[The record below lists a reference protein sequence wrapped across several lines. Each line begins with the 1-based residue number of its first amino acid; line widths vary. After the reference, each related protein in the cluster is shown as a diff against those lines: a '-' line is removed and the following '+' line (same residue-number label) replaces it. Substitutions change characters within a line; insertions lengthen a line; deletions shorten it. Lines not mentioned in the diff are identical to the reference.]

1 MQQEINIKVVAQ
13 DRAKDNDFKQLFL
26 EMYPRLVRYAVS
38 LLGDGN
44 EARDVVGDVFEK
56 AWNQF
61 SSLQMETRRSWLYA
75 SVRNAC
81 LNWLKHQQVE
91 QTNVEALIEA
101 TRYDMS
107 TRYEEHER
115 LLQQAERIARELKE
129 PTCTILRLCYF
140 EHLTYQQ
147 AADSRQAG
155 HQSQH
160 REEAY
165 FQGTRH
171 FARAN
176 EAYKHRELGGKIM
189 NKNQDQELDYRMDS
203 VSENVSE
210 NASGKVSE
218 NVSDARLS
226 QIFGEALG
234 DEPSKEETLAAWE
247 AFEQKHI
254 SSEEEHLQKAEDE
267 LSEKKIDKARILT
280 WITASVAVAASLFL
294 FIFRSSQEISQPTE
308 FSMELFS
315 EVTSPKQVEQTL
327 SNGYCVVSTPAAT
340 TTLVTLSDGTR
351 VMLNANSTLEYPASF
366 DDAEVRE
373 VRLKGEAHFEV
384 TKNPHRPFVV
394 KAGEMQTQVLGT
406 IFDVKAYRKD
416 APKVTLM
423 EGKVKVSNADTEI
436 EMRPGQT
443 ATLQADK
450 IVVSKASSSASD
462 WLEGD
467 FDMDQVT
474 LAEAMSDIGAWYNKT
489 VVFQSQANMDKLIHF
504 RFSRRA
510 SLQEIITALN
520 EMGVAKVRIEKGK
533 IMVL

>member
-1 MQQEINIKVVAQ
+1 
-13 DRAKDNDFKQLFL
+13 
-26 EMYPRLVRYAVS
+26 
-38 LLGDGN
+38 
-44 EARDVVGDVFEK
+44 
-56 AWNQF
+56 
-61 SSLQMETRRSWLYA
+61 
-75 SVRNAC
+75 
-81 LNWLKHQQVE
+81 
-91 QTNVEALIEA
+91 
-101 TRYDMS
+101 
-107 TRYEEHER
+107 
-115 LLQQAERIARELKE
+115 
-129 PTCTILRLCYF
+129 
-140 EHLTYQQ
+140 
-147 AADSRQAG
+147 
-155 HQSQH
+155 
-160 REEAY
+160 
-165 FQGTRH
+165 
-171 FARAN
+171 
-176 EAYKHRELGGKIM
+176 M

-210 NASGKVSE
+210 NASEKVSE

-226 QIFGEALG
+226 QIFGEALC

-247 AFEQKHI
+247 AFEKKHI

-267 LSEKKIDKARILT
+267 LSEKKIEDEIGGEIGNEIEREIEGESSSRKVSKARILT

-294 FIFRSSQEISQPTE
+294 FIFRSSQEISLPTE

-327 SNGYCVVSTPAAT
+327 SDGYCVVSTPAAT

-423 EGKVKVSNADTEI
+423 EGKVKVSNADTEV

-450 IVVSKASSSASD
+450 IVVSKASPSASD

>member
-1 MQQEINIKVVAQ
+1 
-13 DRAKDNDFKQLFL
+13 
-26 EMYPRLVRYAVS
+26 
-38 LLGDGN
+38 
-44 EARDVVGDVFEK
+44 
-56 AWNQF
+56 
-61 SSLQMETRRSWLYA
+61 
-75 SVRNAC
+75 
-81 LNWLKHQQVE
+81 
-91 QTNVEALIEA
+91 
-101 TRYDMS
+101 
-107 TRYEEHER
+107 
-115 LLQQAERIARELKE
+115 
-129 PTCTILRLCYF
+129 
-140 EHLTYQQ
+140 
-147 AADSRQAG
+147 
-155 HQSQH
+155 
-160 REEAY
+160 
-165 FQGTRH
+165 
-171 FARAN
+171 
-176 EAYKHRELGGKIM
+176 M

-210 NASGKVSE
+210 NASEKVSE

-247 AFEQKHI
+247 AFEKKHI
-254 SSEEEHLQKAEDE
+254 SSEKEYLQKAEDE
-267 LSEKKIDKARILT
+267 LSEKKIEDEIGRENGNEIGREIEGESSSRKISKARILA
-280 WITASVAVAASLFL
+280 WITASVAVAAGLFL

-327 SNGYCVVSTPAAT
+327 SDGYCVVSTPAAT
-340 TTLVTLSDGTR
+340 TTLVTLSDGTK

-423 EGKVKVSNADTEI
+423 QGKVKVSNADTEV

-450 IVVSKASSSASD
+450 IVVSKASPSASD

-489 VVFQSQANMDKLIHF
+489 VVFQSQANMGKLIHF

-520 EMGVAKVRIEKGK
+520 EMGVAKVKIEKGK

>member
-1 MQQEINIKVVAQ
+1 
-13 DRAKDNDFKQLFL
+13 
-26 EMYPRLVRYAVS
+26 
-38 LLGDGN
+38 
-44 EARDVVGDVFEK
+44 
-56 AWNQF
+56 
-61 SSLQMETRRSWLYA
+61 
-75 SVRNAC
+75 
-81 LNWLKHQQVE
+81 
-91 QTNVEALIEA
+91 
-101 TRYDMS
+101 
-107 TRYEEHER
+107 
-115 LLQQAERIARELKE
+115 
-129 PTCTILRLCYF
+129 
-140 EHLTYQQ
+140 
-147 AADSRQAG
+147 
-155 HQSQH
+155 
-160 REEAY
+160 
-165 FQGTRH
+165 
-171 FARAN
+171 
-176 EAYKHRELGGKIM
+176 M

-210 NASGKVSE
+210 NASEKVSE
-218 NVSDARLS
+218 KVSDARLS

-247 AFEQKHI
+247 AFEKKHI
-254 SSEEEHLQKAEDE
+254 SSEKEHLSFEKE
-267 LSEKKIDKARILT
+267 SIVKNEKKFSKARILA

-327 SNGYCVVSTPAAT
+327 SDGYCVVSTPAAT
-340 TTLVTLSDGTR
+340 TTLVTLSDGTK

-423 EGKVKVSNADTEI
+423 QGKVKVSNADTEV

-450 IVVSKASSSASD
+450 IVVSKASPSASD

>member
-1 MQQEINIKVVAQ
+1 
-13 DRAKDNDFKQLFL
+13 
-26 EMYPRLVRYAVS
+26 
-38 LLGDGN
+38 
-44 EARDVVGDVFEK
+44 
-56 AWNQF
+56 
-61 SSLQMETRRSWLYA
+61 
-75 SVRNAC
+75 
-81 LNWLKHQQVE
+81 
-91 QTNVEALIEA
+91 
-101 TRYDMS
+101 
-107 TRYEEHER
+107 
-115 LLQQAERIARELKE
+115 
-129 PTCTILRLCYF
+129 
-140 EHLTYQQ
+140 
-147 AADSRQAG
+147 
-155 HQSQH
+155 
-160 REEAY
+160 
-165 FQGTRH
+165 
-171 FARAN
+171 
-176 EAYKHRELGGKIM
+176 
-189 NKNQDQELDYRMDS
+189 MDS

-210 NASGKVSE
+210 NVFEKASE

-247 AFEQKHI
+247 AFEKKHI
-254 SSEEEHLQKAEDE
+254 SSEEEL
-267 LSEKKIDKARILT
+267 LSFEKESIVKNEKKVSKARILT

-340 TTLVTLSDGTR
+340 TTLVTLSDGTK

-406 IFDVKAYRKD
+406 VFDVKAYRKD

-423 EGKVKVSNADTEI
+423 QGKVKVSNADTEV

-443 ATLQADK
+443 ATLQVDK

-489 VVFQSQANMDKLIHF
+489 VVFQSQANMGKLIHF

>member
-1 MQQEINIKVVAQ
+1 
-13 DRAKDNDFKQLFL
+13 
-26 EMYPRLVRYAVS
+26 
-38 LLGDGN
+38 
-44 EARDVVGDVFEK
+44 
-56 AWNQF
+56 
-61 SSLQMETRRSWLYA
+61 
-75 SVRNAC
+75 
-81 LNWLKHQQVE
+81 
-91 QTNVEALIEA
+91 
-101 TRYDMS
+101 
-107 TRYEEHER
+107 
-115 LLQQAERIARELKE
+115 
-129 PTCTILRLCYF
+129 
-140 EHLTYQQ
+140 
-147 AADSRQAG
+147 
-155 HQSQH
+155 
-160 REEAY
+160 
-165 FQGTRH
+165 
-171 FARAN
+171 
-176 EAYKHRELGGKIM
+176 M

-210 NASGKVSE
+210 NVSEKASE

-247 AFEQKHI
+247 AFEKKHI
-254 SSEEEHLQKAEDE
+254 SSEKEHLQKAEDE
-267 LSEKKIDKARILT
+267 LSEKKIEDEIGGESSSRKISKARILA

-327 SNGYCVVSTPAAT
+327 SDGYCVVSTPAAT
-340 TTLVTLSDGTR
+340 TTLVTLSDGTK

-423 EGKVKVSNADTEI
+423 QGKVKVSNADTEV

>member
-1 MQQEINIKVVAQ
+1 
-13 DRAKDNDFKQLFL
+13 
-26 EMYPRLVRYAVS
+26 
-38 LLGDGN
+38 
-44 EARDVVGDVFEK
+44 
-56 AWNQF
+56 
-61 SSLQMETRRSWLYA
+61 
-75 SVRNAC
+75 
-81 LNWLKHQQVE
+81 
-91 QTNVEALIEA
+91 
-101 TRYDMS
+101 
-107 TRYEEHER
+107 
-115 LLQQAERIARELKE
+115 
-129 PTCTILRLCYF
+129 
-140 EHLTYQQ
+140 
-147 AADSRQAG
+147 
-155 HQSQH
+155 
-160 REEAY
+160 
-165 FQGTRH
+165 
-171 FARAN
+171 
-176 EAYKHRELGGKIM
+176 M

-210 NASGKVSE
+210 NASEKVSE

-247 AFEQKHI
+247 AFEKKHI
-254 SSEEEHLQKAEDE
+254 SSEKEHLSFEKE
-267 LSEKKIDKARILT
+267 SIVKNEKKVSKARILT

-294 FIFRSSQEISQPTE
+294 FIFRSSQEISLPTE

-423 EGKVKVSNADTEI
+423 EGKVKVSNADTEV

-443 ATLQADK
+443 ATLQSDK
-450 IVVSKASSSASD
+450 IVVSRASSSVSD

-489 VVFQSQANMDKLIHF
+489 VVFQSQANMGKLIHF

-520 EMGVAKVRIEKGK
+520 EMGVAKVRMEKGK

>member
-1 MQQEINIKVVAQ
+1 
-13 DRAKDNDFKQLFL
+13 
-26 EMYPRLVRYAVS
+26 
-38 LLGDGN
+38 
-44 EARDVVGDVFEK
+44 
-56 AWNQF
+56 
-61 SSLQMETRRSWLYA
+61 
-75 SVRNAC
+75 
-81 LNWLKHQQVE
+81 
-91 QTNVEALIEA
+91 
-101 TRYDMS
+101 
-107 TRYEEHER
+107 
-115 LLQQAERIARELKE
+115 
-129 PTCTILRLCYF
+129 
-140 EHLTYQQ
+140 
-147 AADSRQAG
+147 
-155 HQSQH
+155 
-160 REEAY
+160 
-165 FQGTRH
+165 
-171 FARAN
+171 
-176 EAYKHRELGGKIM
+176 M
-189 NKNQDQELDYRMDS
+189 NKNQNQEL
-203 VSENVSE
+203 EQ
-210 NASGKVSE
+210 GKGKNSFCNPLHQPLLQE
-218 NVSDARLS
+218 PNDAEAGNISDARLS

-247 AFEQKHI
+247 AFEKKHL

-267 LSEKKIDKARILT
+267 LSEKKIDKARILA

-340 TTLVTLSDGTR
+340 TTLVTLSDGTK

-423 EGKVKVSNADTEI
+423 QGKVKVSNADTEV

-443 ATLQADK
+443 ATLQSDK

>member
-1 MQQEINIKVVAQ
+1 MN
-13 DRAKDNDFKQLFL
+13 KD
-26 EMYPRLVRYAVS
+26 
-38 LLGDGN
+38 
-44 EARDVVGDVFEK
+44 
-56 AWNQF
+56 
-61 SSLQMETRRSWLYA
+61 
-75 SVRNAC
+75 
-81 LNWLKHQQVE
+81 
-91 QTNVEALIEA
+91 
-101 TRYDMS
+101 
-107 TRYEEHER
+107 
-115 LLQQAERIARELKE
+115 
-129 PTCTILRLCYF
+129 
-140 EHLTYQQ
+140 
-147 AADSRQAG
+147 
-155 HQSQH
+155 
-160 REEAY
+160 
-165 FQGTRH
+165 
-171 FARAN
+171 
-176 EAYKHRELGGKIM
+176 
-189 NKNQDQELDYRMDS
+189 KNQDQELDYRMDS
-203 VSENVSE
+203 
-210 NASGKVSE
+210 VSE

-247 AFEQKHI
+247 AFEKKHI
-254 SSEEEHLQKAEDE
+254 SSEKEHLQKAEDE
-267 LSEKKIDKARILT
+267 LSEKKIEDEIGRESSSRKISKARILT

-327 SNGYCVVSTPAAT
+327 SDGYCVVSTPAAT
-340 TTLVTLSDGTR
+340 TTLVTLSDGTK

-423 EGKVKVSNADTEI
+423 QGKVKVSNADTEV

-443 ATLQADK
+443 ATLQSDK
-450 IVVSKASSSASD
+450 IVVSKASPSASD

-489 VVFQSQANMDKLIHF
+489 VVFQSQANMGKLIHF

>member
-1 MQQEINIKVVAQ
+1 
-13 DRAKDNDFKQLFL
+13 
-26 EMYPRLVRYAVS
+26 
-38 LLGDGN
+38 
-44 EARDVVGDVFEK
+44 
-56 AWNQF
+56 
-61 SSLQMETRRSWLYA
+61 
-75 SVRNAC
+75 
-81 LNWLKHQQVE
+81 
-91 QTNVEALIEA
+91 
-101 TRYDMS
+101 
-107 TRYEEHER
+107 
-115 LLQQAERIARELKE
+115 
-129 PTCTILRLCYF
+129 
-140 EHLTYQQ
+140 
-147 AADSRQAG
+147 
-155 HQSQH
+155 
-160 REEAY
+160 
-165 FQGTRH
+165 
-171 FARAN
+171 
-176 EAYKHRELGGKIM
+176 M

-210 NASGKVSE
+210 NASEKVSEKISEKTSE

-247 AFEQKHI
+247 AFEKKHI
-254 SSEEEHLQKAEDE
+254 SSEEEHLSFEKE
-267 LSEKKIDKARILT
+267 SIVKNEKKVSKARILT

-327 SNGYCVVSTPAAT
+327 SDGYCVVSTPAAT

-423 EGKVKVSNADTEI
+423 QGKVKVSNADTEI

-450 IVVSKASSSASD
+450 IVVSKASPSASD

-489 VVFQSQANMDKLIHF
+489 VVFQSQANMGKLIHF

>member
-1 MQQEINIKVVAQ
+1 
-13 DRAKDNDFKQLFL
+13 
-26 EMYPRLVRYAVS
+26 
-38 LLGDGN
+38 
-44 EARDVVGDVFEK
+44 
-56 AWNQF
+56 
-61 SSLQMETRRSWLYA
+61 
-75 SVRNAC
+75 
-81 LNWLKHQQVE
+81 
-91 QTNVEALIEA
+91 
-101 TRYDMS
+101 
-107 TRYEEHER
+107 
-115 LLQQAERIARELKE
+115 
-129 PTCTILRLCYF
+129 
-140 EHLTYQQ
+140 
-147 AADSRQAG
+147 
-155 HQSQH
+155 
-160 REEAY
+160 
-165 FQGTRH
+165 
-171 FARAN
+171 
-176 EAYKHRELGGKIM
+176 M
-189 NKNQDQELDYRMDS
+189 NKNQDQELDYRM
-203 VSENVSE
+203 EAE
-210 NASGKVSE
+210 NA
-218 NVSDARLS
+218 SDARLTR
-226 QIFGEALG
+226 IFGEALG
-234 DEPSKEETLAAWE
+234 GEPSKEETLAAWE
-247 AFEQKHI
+247 AFEKKHI
-254 SSEEEHLQKAEDE
+254 SSEEEHLSFEKE
-267 LSEKKIDKARILT
+267 SIVKNEKKVSKARILT

-327 SNGYCVVSTPAAT
+327 SDGYCVVSTPAAT
-340 TTLVTLSDGTR
+340 TTLVTLNDGTK

-423 EGKVKVSNADTEI
+423 QGKVKVSNADTEV

-520 EMGVAKVRIEKGK
+520 EMGVARIRMEKGK

>member
-1 MQQEINIKVVAQ
+1 
-13 DRAKDNDFKQLFL
+13 
-26 EMYPRLVRYAVS
+26 
-38 LLGDGN
+38 
-44 EARDVVGDVFEK
+44 
-56 AWNQF
+56 
-61 SSLQMETRRSWLYA
+61 
-75 SVRNAC
+75 
-81 LNWLKHQQVE
+81 
-91 QTNVEALIEA
+91 
-101 TRYDMS
+101 
-107 TRYEEHER
+107 
-115 LLQQAERIARELKE
+115 
-129 PTCTILRLCYF
+129 
-140 EHLTYQQ
+140 
-147 AADSRQAG
+147 
-155 HQSQH
+155 
-160 REEAY
+160 
-165 FQGTRH
+165 
-171 FARAN
+171 
-176 EAYKHRELGGKIM
+176 M

-203 VSENVSE
+203 VSEKVSE
-210 NASGKVSE
+210 NASEKVSEKVSE

-247 AFEQKHI
+247 AFEKKHI
-254 SSEEEHLQKAEDE
+254 SSEKEHLQKAEDE
-267 LSEKKIDKARILT
+267 LSEKKIEDEIGGESSSKKISKARILA

-366 DDAEVRE
+366 DNAEVRE

-423 EGKVKVSNADTEI
+423 QGKVKVSNADTEV

>member
-1 MQQEINIKVVAQ
+1 
-13 DRAKDNDFKQLFL
+13 
-26 EMYPRLVRYAVS
+26 
-38 LLGDGN
+38 
-44 EARDVVGDVFEK
+44 
-56 AWNQF
+56 
-61 SSLQMETRRSWLYA
+61 
-75 SVRNAC
+75 
-81 LNWLKHQQVE
+81 
-91 QTNVEALIEA
+91 
-101 TRYDMS
+101 
-107 TRYEEHER
+107 
-115 LLQQAERIARELKE
+115 
-129 PTCTILRLCYF
+129 
-140 EHLTYQQ
+140 
-147 AADSRQAG
+147 
-155 HQSQH
+155 
-160 REEAY
+160 
-165 FQGTRH
+165 
-171 FARAN
+171 
-176 EAYKHRELGGKIM
+176 M

-203 VSENVSE
+203 VSEKVSE
-210 NASGKVSE
+210 NVFEKASE

-247 AFEQKHI
+247 AFEKKHI
-254 SSEEEHLQKAEDE
+254 SSEEEHLSFEKE
-267 LSEKKIDKARILT
+267 SIVKNEKKVSKARILA

-340 TTLVTLSDGTR
+340 TTLVTLSDGTK

-423 EGKVKVSNADTEI
+423 QGKVKVSNADTEV

-450 IVVSKASSSASD
+450 IVVSKASPSASD

-489 VVFQSQANMDKLIHF
+489 VVFQSQVNMDKLIHF

-520 EMGVAKVRIEKGK
+520 EMGVARIRIEKGK

>member
-1 MQQEINIKVVAQ
+1 
-13 DRAKDNDFKQLFL
+13 
-26 EMYPRLVRYAVS
+26 
-38 LLGDGN
+38 
-44 EARDVVGDVFEK
+44 
-56 AWNQF
+56 
-61 SSLQMETRRSWLYA
+61 
-75 SVRNAC
+75 
-81 LNWLKHQQVE
+81 
-91 QTNVEALIEA
+91 
-101 TRYDMS
+101 
-107 TRYEEHER
+107 
-115 LLQQAERIARELKE
+115 
-129 PTCTILRLCYF
+129 
-140 EHLTYQQ
+140 
-147 AADSRQAG
+147 
-155 HQSQH
+155 
-160 REEAY
+160 
-165 FQGTRH
+165 
-171 FARAN
+171 
-176 EAYKHRELGGKIM
+176 
-189 NKNQDQELDYRMDS
+189 MDS

-210 NASGKVSE
+210 NASEKVSE

-247 AFEQKHI
+247 AFEKKHI
-254 SSEEEHLQKAEDE
+254 SSEEEHLSFEKE
-267 LSEKKIDKARILT
+267 SIVKNEKKVSKARILT

-327 SNGYCVVSTPAAT
+327 SDGYCVVSTPAAT

-351 VMLNANSTLEYPASF
+351 VMLNANSKLEYPASF

-423 EGKVKVSNADTEI
+423 EGKVKVSNADTEV
-436 EMRPGQT
+436 EMHPGQT
-443 ATLQADK
+443 ATLQSDK
-450 IVVSKASSSASD
+450 IVVSRASSSVSD

-520 EMGVAKVRIEKGK
+520 EMGVAKVRMEKGK

>member
-1 MQQEINIKVVAQ
+1 
-13 DRAKDNDFKQLFL
+13 
-26 EMYPRLVRYAVS
+26 
-38 LLGDGN
+38 
-44 EARDVVGDVFEK
+44 
-56 AWNQF
+56 
-61 SSLQMETRRSWLYA
+61 
-75 SVRNAC
+75 
-81 LNWLKHQQVE
+81 
-91 QTNVEALIEA
+91 
-101 TRYDMS
+101 
-107 TRYEEHER
+107 
-115 LLQQAERIARELKE
+115 
-129 PTCTILRLCYF
+129 
-140 EHLTYQQ
+140 
-147 AADSRQAG
+147 
-155 HQSQH
+155 
-160 REEAY
+160 
-165 FQGTRH
+165 
-171 FARAN
+171 
-176 EAYKHRELGGKIM
+176 
-189 NKNQDQELDYRMDS
+189 MDS

-210 NASGKVSE
+210 NASEKVSE
-218 NVSDARLS
+218 NASEKVSEKVSDARLS

-234 DEPSKEETLAAWE
+234 DEPSMEETLAAWE
-247 AFEQKHI
+247 AFEKKHI
-254 SSEEEHLQKAEDE
+254 SSEEEPLQKAENE
-267 LSEKKIDKARILT
+267 LSEKKIEDEIGGESSSRKVSKARILT

-327 SNGYCVVSTPAAT
+327 SDGYCVVSTPAAT
-340 TTLVTLSDGTR
+340 TTLVTLSDGTK

-366 DDAEVRE
+366 DDAETRE

-406 IFDVKAYRKD
+406 VFDVKAYRKD

-423 EGKVKVSNADTEI
+423 QGKVKVSNADTEV

-443 ATLQADK
+443 ATLQSDK
-450 IVVSKASSSASD
+450 IVVSKASPSASD

-520 EMGVAKVRIEKGK
+520 EMGVARIKIEKGK

>member
-1 MQQEINIKVVAQ
+1 
-13 DRAKDNDFKQLFL
+13 
-26 EMYPRLVRYAVS
+26 
-38 LLGDGN
+38 
-44 EARDVVGDVFEK
+44 
-56 AWNQF
+56 
-61 SSLQMETRRSWLYA
+61 
-75 SVRNAC
+75 
-81 LNWLKHQQVE
+81 
-91 QTNVEALIEA
+91 
-101 TRYDMS
+101 
-107 TRYEEHER
+107 
-115 LLQQAERIARELKE
+115 
-129 PTCTILRLCYF
+129 
-140 EHLTYQQ
+140 
-147 AADSRQAG
+147 
-155 HQSQH
+155 
-160 REEAY
+160 
-165 FQGTRH
+165 
-171 FARAN
+171 
-176 EAYKHRELGGKIM
+176 M
-189 NKNQDQELDYRMDS
+189 NKNQDQELDYRMDP

-210 NASGKVSE
+210 NASEKVSE
-218 NVSDARLS
+218 KVSDARLS

-247 AFEQKHI
+247 AFEKKHI
-254 SSEEEHLQKAEDE
+254 SSEKEHLSFEKE
-267 LSEKKIDKARILT
+267 SIVKNEKKVSKARILT

-294 FIFRSSQEISQPTE
+294 FIFRSSQEISLPTE

-351 VMLNANSTLEYPASF
+351 VMLNANSMLEYPASF

-423 EGKVKVSNADTEI
+423 EGKVKVSNADTEV
-436 EMRPGQT
+436 EMHPGQT
-443 ATLQADK
+443 ATLQSDK
-450 IVVSKASSSASD
+450 IVVSKASPSASD

-520 EMGVAKVRIEKGK
+520 EMGVAKVRMEKGK

>member
-1 MQQEINIKVVAQ
+1 
-13 DRAKDNDFKQLFL
+13 
-26 EMYPRLVRYAVS
+26 
-38 LLGDGN
+38 
-44 EARDVVGDVFEK
+44 
-56 AWNQF
+56 
-61 SSLQMETRRSWLYA
+61 
-75 SVRNAC
+75 
-81 LNWLKHQQVE
+81 
-91 QTNVEALIEA
+91 
-101 TRYDMS
+101 
-107 TRYEEHER
+107 
-115 LLQQAERIARELKE
+115 
-129 PTCTILRLCYF
+129 
-140 EHLTYQQ
+140 
-147 AADSRQAG
+147 
-155 HQSQH
+155 
-160 REEAY
+160 
-165 FQGTRH
+165 
-171 FARAN
+171 
-176 EAYKHRELGGKIM
+176 M
-189 NKNQDQELDYRMDS
+189 NKNQDQELDYRM
-203 VSENVSE
+203 EAE
-210 NASGKVSE
+210 NA
-218 NVSDARLS
+218 SDARLTR
-226 QIFGEALG
+226 IFGEALG
-234 DEPSKEETLAAWE
+234 GEPSKEETLAAWE
-247 AFEQKHI
+247 AFEKKHI
-254 SSEEEHLQKAEDE
+254 SSEEEHLSFEKE
-267 LSEKKIDKARILT
+267 SIVKNEKKVSKARILA

-340 TTLVTLSDGTR
+340 TTLVTLSDGTK

-423 EGKVKVSNADTEI
+423 EGKVKVSNADTEV

-504 RFSRRA
+504 RFSRKA

-520 EMGVAKVRIEKGK
+520 EMGVARIRMEKGK

>member
-1 MQQEINIKVVAQ
+1 
-13 DRAKDNDFKQLFL
+13 
-26 EMYPRLVRYAVS
+26 
-38 LLGDGN
+38 
-44 EARDVVGDVFEK
+44 
-56 AWNQF
+56 
-61 SSLQMETRRSWLYA
+61 
-75 SVRNAC
+75 
-81 LNWLKHQQVE
+81 
-91 QTNVEALIEA
+91 
-101 TRYDMS
+101 
-107 TRYEEHER
+107 
-115 LLQQAERIARELKE
+115 
-129 PTCTILRLCYF
+129 
-140 EHLTYQQ
+140 
-147 AADSRQAG
+147 
-155 HQSQH
+155 
-160 REEAY
+160 
-165 FQGTRH
+165 
-171 FARAN
+171 
-176 EAYKHRELGGKIM
+176 M
-189 NKNQDQELDYRMDS
+189 NKNQDKELDYRMNS
-203 VSENVSE
+203 VSESISE
-210 NASGKVSE
+210 NASEK
-218 NVSDARLS
+218 VSDARLS

-247 AFEQKHI
+247 AFEKKHI
-254 SSEEEHLQKAEDE
+254 SSEKE
-267 LSEKKIDKARILT
+267 LLSFEKESIVKNEKKVSKARILA

-340 TTLVTLSDGTR
+340 TTLVTLSDGTK

-384 TKNPHRPFVV
+384 TKNPHRPFMV

-423 EGKVKVSNADTEI
+423 QGKVKVSNADTEV

-443 ATLQADK
+443 ATLQSDK

>member
-1 MQQEINIKVVAQ
+1 
-13 DRAKDNDFKQLFL
+13 
-26 EMYPRLVRYAVS
+26 
-38 LLGDGN
+38 
-44 EARDVVGDVFEK
+44 
-56 AWNQF
+56 
-61 SSLQMETRRSWLYA
+61 
-75 SVRNAC
+75 
-81 LNWLKHQQVE
+81 
-91 QTNVEALIEA
+91 
-101 TRYDMS
+101 
-107 TRYEEHER
+107 
-115 LLQQAERIARELKE
+115 
-129 PTCTILRLCYF
+129 
-140 EHLTYQQ
+140 
-147 AADSRQAG
+147 
-155 HQSQH
+155 
-160 REEAY
+160 
-165 FQGTRH
+165 
-171 FARAN
+171 
-176 EAYKHRELGGKIM
+176 M

-210 NASGKVSE
+210 NASEKVSE
-218 NVSDARLS
+218 KVSDARLS

-254 SSEEEHLQKAEDE
+254 SSEEEHLSFEKE
-267 LSEKKIDKARILT
+267 SIVKNEKKVSKARILA

-450 IVVSKASSSASD
+450 IVVSKASPSASD

-520 EMGVAKVRIEKGK
+520 EMGVAKVRMEKGK

>member
-1 MQQEINIKVVAQ
+1 
-13 DRAKDNDFKQLFL
+13 
-26 EMYPRLVRYAVS
+26 
-38 LLGDGN
+38 
-44 EARDVVGDVFEK
+44 
-56 AWNQF
+56 
-61 SSLQMETRRSWLYA
+61 
-75 SVRNAC
+75 
-81 LNWLKHQQVE
+81 
-91 QTNVEALIEA
+91 
-101 TRYDMS
+101 
-107 TRYEEHER
+107 
-115 LLQQAERIARELKE
+115 
-129 PTCTILRLCYF
+129 
-140 EHLTYQQ
+140 
-147 AADSRQAG
+147 
-155 HQSQH
+155 
-160 REEAY
+160 
-165 FQGTRH
+165 
-171 FARAN
+171 
-176 EAYKHRELGGKIM
+176 M
-189 NKNQDQELDYRMDS
+189 NKNQDQELDYRMNS
-203 VSENVSE
+203 VSESISE
-210 NASGKVSE
+210 NASEK
-218 NVSDARLS
+218 VSDARLS

-247 AFEQKHI
+247 AFEKKHI
-254 SSEEEHLQKAEDE
+254 SSEKE
-267 LSEKKIDKARILT
+267 LLSFEKESIVKNEKKVSKARILA

-340 TTLVTLSDGTR
+340 TTLVTLSDGTK

-423 EGKVKVSNADTEI
+423 QGKVKVSNADTEV

-450 IVVSKASSSASD
+450 IVVSKASPSASD

>member
-1 MQQEINIKVVAQ
+1 
-13 DRAKDNDFKQLFL
+13 
-26 EMYPRLVRYAVS
+26 
-38 LLGDGN
+38 
-44 EARDVVGDVFEK
+44 
-56 AWNQF
+56 
-61 SSLQMETRRSWLYA
+61 
-75 SVRNAC
+75 
-81 LNWLKHQQVE
+81 
-91 QTNVEALIEA
+91 
-101 TRYDMS
+101 
-107 TRYEEHER
+107 
-115 LLQQAERIARELKE
+115 
-129 PTCTILRLCYF
+129 
-140 EHLTYQQ
+140 
-147 AADSRQAG
+147 
-155 HQSQH
+155 
-160 REEAY
+160 
-165 FQGTRH
+165 
-171 FARAN
+171 
-176 EAYKHRELGGKIM
+176 M

-210 NASGKVSE
+210 NASEKVSE

-247 AFEQKHI
+247 AFEKKHI
-254 SSEEEHLQKAEDE
+254 SSEKEHLSFEKE
-267 LSEKKIDKARILT
+267 SIVKNEKKVSKARILT

-294 FIFRSSQEISQPTE
+294 FIFRSSQEISLPTE

-423 EGKVKVSNADTEI
+423 EGKVKVSNADTEV

-443 ATLQADK
+443 ATLQSDK
-450 IVVSKASSSASD
+450 IVVSRASSSVSD

-520 EMGVAKVRIEKGK
+520 EMGVAKVRMEKGK

>member
-1 MQQEINIKVVAQ
+1 
-13 DRAKDNDFKQLFL
+13 
-26 EMYPRLVRYAVS
+26 
-38 LLGDGN
+38 
-44 EARDVVGDVFEK
+44 
-56 AWNQF
+56 
-61 SSLQMETRRSWLYA
+61 
-75 SVRNAC
+75 
-81 LNWLKHQQVE
+81 
-91 QTNVEALIEA
+91 
-101 TRYDMS
+101 
-107 TRYEEHER
+107 
-115 LLQQAERIARELKE
+115 
-129 PTCTILRLCYF
+129 
-140 EHLTYQQ
+140 
-147 AADSRQAG
+147 
-155 HQSQH
+155 
-160 REEAY
+160 
-165 FQGTRH
+165 
-171 FARAN
+171 
-176 EAYKHRELGGKIM
+176 M

-203 VSENVSE
+203 VSKNVSE
-210 NASGKVSE
+210 NASEKVSE
-218 NVSDARLS
+218 NVSDPRLS

-234 DEPSKEETLAAWE
+234 DEPSKEETLAVWE
-247 AFEQKHI
+247 AFEKKHI
-254 SSEEEHLQKAEDE
+254 SSEKEHLQKAEDE
-267 LSEKKIDKARILT
+267 LSEKKIEDEIGRENGNEIGREIEGESSSRKISKARILA

-294 FIFRSSQEISQPTE
+294 FIFRSSQEISLPTE

-423 EGKVKVSNADTEI
+423 QGKVKVSNADTEI

-489 VVFQSQANMDKLIHF
+489 VVFQSQANMGKLIHF

>member
-1 MQQEINIKVVAQ
+1 
-13 DRAKDNDFKQLFL
+13 
-26 EMYPRLVRYAVS
+26 
-38 LLGDGN
+38 
-44 EARDVVGDVFEK
+44 
-56 AWNQF
+56 
-61 SSLQMETRRSWLYA
+61 
-75 SVRNAC
+75 
-81 LNWLKHQQVE
+81 
-91 QTNVEALIEA
+91 
-101 TRYDMS
+101 
-107 TRYEEHER
+107 
-115 LLQQAERIARELKE
+115 
-129 PTCTILRLCYF
+129 
-140 EHLTYQQ
+140 
-147 AADSRQAG
+147 
-155 HQSQH
+155 
-160 REEAY
+160 
-165 FQGTRH
+165 
-171 FARAN
+171 
-176 EAYKHRELGGKIM
+176 M

-210 NASGKVSE
+210 NASEKVSE
-218 NVSDARLS
+218 KISEKTSEKVSDARLS

-247 AFEQKHI
+247 AFEKKHI
-254 SSEEEHLQKAEDE
+254 SSEKEHLQKTEDE
-267 LSEKKIDKARILT
+267 LSEKKIEDEIGRESSSRKISKARILT

-327 SNGYCVVSTPAAT
+327 SDGYCVVSTPAAT

-423 EGKVKVSNADTEI
+423 QGKVKVSNADTEI

-489 VVFQSQANMDKLIHF
+489 VVFQSQANMGKLIHF

>member
-1 MQQEINIKVVAQ
+1 
-13 DRAKDNDFKQLFL
+13 
-26 EMYPRLVRYAVS
+26 
-38 LLGDGN
+38 
-44 EARDVVGDVFEK
+44 
-56 AWNQF
+56 
-61 SSLQMETRRSWLYA
+61 
-75 SVRNAC
+75 
-81 LNWLKHQQVE
+81 
-91 QTNVEALIEA
+91 
-101 TRYDMS
+101 
-107 TRYEEHER
+107 
-115 LLQQAERIARELKE
+115 
-129 PTCTILRLCYF
+129 
-140 EHLTYQQ
+140 
-147 AADSRQAG
+147 
-155 HQSQH
+155 
-160 REEAY
+160 
-165 FQGTRH
+165 
-171 FARAN
+171 
-176 EAYKHRELGGKIM
+176 M

-210 NASGKVSE
+210 NASEKVSE

-247 AFEQKHI
+247 AFEKKHI
-254 SSEEEHLQKAEDE
+254 SSEKEHLSFEKE
-267 LSEKKIDKARILT
+267 SIVKNEKKVSKARILT

-327 SNGYCVVSTPAAT
+327 SDGYCVVSTPAAT
-340 TTLVTLSDGTR
+340 TTLVTLNDGTK
-351 VMLNANSTLEYPASF
+351 VMLNANSTLEYPVSF

-423 EGKVKVSNADTEI
+423 QGKVKVSNADTEV

>member
-1 MQQEINIKVVAQ
+1 
-13 DRAKDNDFKQLFL
+13 
-26 EMYPRLVRYAVS
+26 
-38 LLGDGN
+38 
-44 EARDVVGDVFEK
+44 
-56 AWNQF
+56 
-61 SSLQMETRRSWLYA
+61 
-75 SVRNAC
+75 
-81 LNWLKHQQVE
+81 
-91 QTNVEALIEA
+91 
-101 TRYDMS
+101 
-107 TRYEEHER
+107 
-115 LLQQAERIARELKE
+115 
-129 PTCTILRLCYF
+129 
-140 EHLTYQQ
+140 
-147 AADSRQAG
+147 
-155 HQSQH
+155 
-160 REEAY
+160 
-165 FQGTRH
+165 
-171 FARAN
+171 
-176 EAYKHRELGGKIM
+176 M

-203 VSENVSE
+203 VSEKVSE
-210 NASGKVSE
+210 NASEK
-218 NVSDARLS
+218 VSDARLS

-247 AFEQKHI
+247 AFEKKHI
-254 SSEEEHLQKAEDE
+254 SSEEEHLSFEKE
-267 LSEKKIDKARILT
+267 SIVKNEKKVSKARILA

-340 TTLVTLSDGTR
+340 TTLVTLSDGTK

-406 IFDVKAYRKD
+406 VFDVKAYRKD

-423 EGKVKVSNADTEI
+423 QGKVKVSNADTEV

-450 IVVSKASSSASD
+450 IVVSKASPSASD

-520 EMGVAKVRIEKGK
+520 EMGVARIRMEKGK

>member
-1 MQQEINIKVVAQ
+1 
-13 DRAKDNDFKQLFL
+13 
-26 EMYPRLVRYAVS
+26 
-38 LLGDGN
+38 
-44 EARDVVGDVFEK
+44 
-56 AWNQF
+56 
-61 SSLQMETRRSWLYA
+61 
-75 SVRNAC
+75 
-81 LNWLKHQQVE
+81 
-91 QTNVEALIEA
+91 
-101 TRYDMS
+101 
-107 TRYEEHER
+107 
-115 LLQQAERIARELKE
+115 
-129 PTCTILRLCYF
+129 
-140 EHLTYQQ
+140 
-147 AADSRQAG
+147 
-155 HQSQH
+155 
-160 REEAY
+160 
-165 FQGTRH
+165 
-171 FARAN
+171 
-176 EAYKHRELGGKIM
+176 M

-210 NASGKVSE
+210 NASEKVSEKISEKTSE

-247 AFEQKHI
+247 AFEKKHI
-254 SSEEEHLQKAEDE
+254 SSEEEHLSFEKE
-267 LSEKKIDKARILT
+267 SIVKNEKKVSKARILT

-327 SNGYCVVSTPAAT
+327 SDGYCVVSTPAAT

-406 IFDVKAYRKD
+406 VFDVKAYRKD

-423 EGKVKVSNADTEI
+423 EGKVKVSNADTEV

-520 EMGVAKVRIEKGK
+520 EMGVAKVRMEKGK

>member
-1 MQQEINIKVVAQ
+1 
-13 DRAKDNDFKQLFL
+13 
-26 EMYPRLVRYAVS
+26 
-38 LLGDGN
+38 
-44 EARDVVGDVFEK
+44 
-56 AWNQF
+56 
-61 SSLQMETRRSWLYA
+61 
-75 SVRNAC
+75 
-81 LNWLKHQQVE
+81 
-91 QTNVEALIEA
+91 
-101 TRYDMS
+101 
-107 TRYEEHER
+107 
-115 LLQQAERIARELKE
+115 
-129 PTCTILRLCYF
+129 
-140 EHLTYQQ
+140 
-147 AADSRQAG
+147 
-155 HQSQH
+155 
-160 REEAY
+160 
-165 FQGTRH
+165 
-171 FARAN
+171 
-176 EAYKHRELGGKIM
+176 M
-189 NKNQDQELDYRMDS
+189 NKNQDQELDYRM
-203 VSENVSE
+203 EAE
-210 NASGKVSE
+210 NA
-218 NVSDARLS
+218 SDARLS

-234 DEPSKEETLAAWE
+234 DEPSKEETLAAWD
-247 AFEQKHI
+247 AFEKKHL
-254 SSEEEHLQKAEDE
+254 SSEKEPLQKAENE
-267 LSEKKIDKARILT
+267 LSEKNIEDEIGGESSSGKVSKARILT

-327 SNGYCVVSTPAAT
+327 SDGYCVVSTPAAT

-423 EGKVKVSNADTEI
+423 EGKVKVSNADTEV

>member
-1 MQQEINIKVVAQ
+1 
-13 DRAKDNDFKQLFL
+13 
-26 EMYPRLVRYAVS
+26 
-38 LLGDGN
+38 
-44 EARDVVGDVFEK
+44 
-56 AWNQF
+56 
-61 SSLQMETRRSWLYA
+61 
-75 SVRNAC
+75 
-81 LNWLKHQQVE
+81 
-91 QTNVEALIEA
+91 
-101 TRYDMS
+101 
-107 TRYEEHER
+107 
-115 LLQQAERIARELKE
+115 
-129 PTCTILRLCYF
+129 
-140 EHLTYQQ
+140 
-147 AADSRQAG
+147 
-155 HQSQH
+155 
-160 REEAY
+160 
-165 FQGTRH
+165 
-171 FARAN
+171 
-176 EAYKHRELGGKIM
+176 M

-210 NASGKVSE
+210 KASEKVSE

-247 AFEQKHI
+247 AFEKKHI

-267 LSEKKIDKARILT
+267 LAEKKIEDEIERKIENEIGREIEGESSSKKFSKTRILA

-294 FIFRSSQEISQPTE
+294 FIFRSSQEISLPTE

-423 EGKVKVSNADTEI
+423 QGKVKVSNADTEV

-443 ATLQADK
+443 ATLQSDK
-450 IVVSKASSSASD
+450 IVVSKASPSASD

-489 VVFQSQANMDKLIHF
+489 VVFQSQANMGKLIHF

>member
-1 MQQEINIKVVAQ
+1 
-13 DRAKDNDFKQLFL
+13 
-26 EMYPRLVRYAVS
+26 
-38 LLGDGN
+38 
-44 EARDVVGDVFEK
+44 
-56 AWNQF
+56 
-61 SSLQMETRRSWLYA
+61 
-75 SVRNAC
+75 
-81 LNWLKHQQVE
+81 
-91 QTNVEALIEA
+91 
-101 TRYDMS
+101 
-107 TRYEEHER
+107 
-115 LLQQAERIARELKE
+115 
-129 PTCTILRLCYF
+129 
-140 EHLTYQQ
+140 
-147 AADSRQAG
+147 
-155 HQSQH
+155 
-160 REEAY
+160 
-165 FQGTRH
+165 
-171 FARAN
+171 
-176 EAYKHRELGGKIM
+176 M
-189 NKNQDQELDYRMDS
+189 NKNQDQEQDYRMDS

-234 DEPSKEETLAAWE
+234 VEPSKEETLAAWE

-254 SSEEEHLQKAEDE
+254 SSEEEHLSFEKE
-267 LSEKKIDKARILT
+267 SIVKNEKKVSKARILT

-423 EGKVKVSNADTEI
+423 EGKVKVSNADTEV

-450 IVVSKASSSASD
+450 IVVSKASSSVSD

-489 VVFQSQANMDKLIHF
+489 VVFQSQANMGKLIHF

>member
-1 MQQEINIKVVAQ
+1 
-13 DRAKDNDFKQLFL
+13 
-26 EMYPRLVRYAVS
+26 
-38 LLGDGN
+38 
-44 EARDVVGDVFEK
+44 
-56 AWNQF
+56 
-61 SSLQMETRRSWLYA
+61 
-75 SVRNAC
+75 
-81 LNWLKHQQVE
+81 
-91 QTNVEALIEA
+91 
-101 TRYDMS
+101 
-107 TRYEEHER
+107 
-115 LLQQAERIARELKE
+115 
-129 PTCTILRLCYF
+129 
-140 EHLTYQQ
+140 
-147 AADSRQAG
+147 
-155 HQSQH
+155 
-160 REEAY
+160 
-165 FQGTRH
+165 
-171 FARAN
+171 
-176 EAYKHRELGGKIM
+176 M

-210 NASGKVSE
+210 NASEKVSE
-218 NVSDARLS
+218 KISEKTSENASDARLT
-226 QIFGEALG
+226 QVFGEALG

-247 AFEQKHI
+247 AFEKKHI

-267 LSEKKIDKARILT
+267 LSEKKIEDEIGRESSSRKISKARILA

-327 SNGYCVVSTPAAT
+327 SDGYCVVSTPAAT
-340 TTLVTLSDGTR
+340 TTLVTLSDGTK

-384 TKNPHRPFVV
+384 TKNPHCPFVV

-423 EGKVKVSNADTEI
+423 QGKVKVSNADTEV

-489 VVFQSQANMDKLIHF
+489 VVFQSQANMGKLIHF

>member
-1 MQQEINIKVVAQ
+1 
-13 DRAKDNDFKQLFL
+13 
-26 EMYPRLVRYAVS
+26 
-38 LLGDGN
+38 
-44 EARDVVGDVFEK
+44 
-56 AWNQF
+56 
-61 SSLQMETRRSWLYA
+61 
-75 SVRNAC
+75 
-81 LNWLKHQQVE
+81 
-91 QTNVEALIEA
+91 
-101 TRYDMS
+101 
-107 TRYEEHER
+107 
-115 LLQQAERIARELKE
+115 
-129 PTCTILRLCYF
+129 
-140 EHLTYQQ
+140 
-147 AADSRQAG
+147 
-155 HQSQH
+155 
-160 REEAY
+160 
-165 FQGTRH
+165 
-171 FARAN
+171 
-176 EAYKHRELGGKIM
+176 M

-210 NASGKVSE
+210 KASEKASE

-247 AFEQKHI
+247 AFEKKHI

-267 LSEKKIDKARILT
+267 LSEKKIEDEIGGENGNEIGREIEGESSSRKVSKARILT

-294 FIFRSSQEISQPTE
+294 FIFRSSQEISLPTE

-327 SNGYCVVSTPAAT
+327 SDGYCVVSTPAAT

-406 IFDVKAYRKD
+406 VFDVKAYRKD

-423 EGKVKVSNADTEI
+423 QGKVKVSNADTEV

-489 VVFQSQANMDKLIHF
+489 VVFQSQANMGKLIHF

>member
-1 MQQEINIKVVAQ
+1 
-13 DRAKDNDFKQLFL
+13 
-26 EMYPRLVRYAVS
+26 
-38 LLGDGN
+38 
-44 EARDVVGDVFEK
+44 
-56 AWNQF
+56 
-61 SSLQMETRRSWLYA
+61 
-75 SVRNAC
+75 
-81 LNWLKHQQVE
+81 
-91 QTNVEALIEA
+91 
-101 TRYDMS
+101 
-107 TRYEEHER
+107 
-115 LLQQAERIARELKE
+115 
-129 PTCTILRLCYF
+129 
-140 EHLTYQQ
+140 
-147 AADSRQAG
+147 
-155 HQSQH
+155 
-160 REEAY
+160 
-165 FQGTRH
+165 
-171 FARAN
+171 
-176 EAYKHRELGGKIM
+176 M

-210 NASGKVSE
+210 NASEKVSE
-218 NVSDARLS
+218 KISEKTSEKVSDARLS

-234 DEPSKEETLAAWE
+234 DEPSMEETLAAWE
-247 AFEQKHI
+247 AFEKKHI
-254 SSEEEHLQKAEDE
+254 SSEKEHLQKTEDE
-267 LSEKKIDKARILT
+267 LSEKKIEDEIGRESSSRKISKARILA

-327 SNGYCVVSTPAAT
+327 SDGYCVVSTPAAT
-340 TTLVTLSDGTR
+340 TTLVTLSDGTK

-394 KAGEMQTQVLGT
+394 RAGEMQTQVLGT

-423 EGKVKVSNADTEI
+423 EGKVKVSNADTEV

>member
-1 MQQEINIKVVAQ
+1 
-13 DRAKDNDFKQLFL
+13 
-26 EMYPRLVRYAVS
+26 
-38 LLGDGN
+38 
-44 EARDVVGDVFEK
+44 
-56 AWNQF
+56 
-61 SSLQMETRRSWLYA
+61 
-75 SVRNAC
+75 
-81 LNWLKHQQVE
+81 
-91 QTNVEALIEA
+91 
-101 TRYDMS
+101 
-107 TRYEEHER
+107 
-115 LLQQAERIARELKE
+115 
-129 PTCTILRLCYF
+129 
-140 EHLTYQQ
+140 
-147 AADSRQAG
+147 
-155 HQSQH
+155 
-160 REEAY
+160 
-165 FQGTRH
+165 
-171 FARAN
+171 
-176 EAYKHRELGGKIM
+176 M

-210 NASGKVSE
+210 NASEKVSE

-247 AFEQKHI
+247 AFEKKHI
-254 SSEEEHLQKAEDE
+254 FSEEEHLQKAEDE
-267 LSEKKIDKARILT
+267 LSEKKIEDEIGGESSSRKISKARILA

-340 TTLVTLSDGTR
+340 TTLVTLSDGTK

-416 APKVTLM
+416 ASKVTLM
-423 EGKVKVSNADTEI
+423 QGKVKVSNADTEV

-450 IVVSKASSSASD
+450 IVVSKASPSASD

-520 EMGVAKVRIEKGK
+520 EMGVARIRIEKGK

>member
-1 MQQEINIKVVAQ
+1 
-13 DRAKDNDFKQLFL
+13 
-26 EMYPRLVRYAVS
+26 
-38 LLGDGN
+38 
-44 EARDVVGDVFEK
+44 
-56 AWNQF
+56 
-61 SSLQMETRRSWLYA
+61 
-75 SVRNAC
+75 
-81 LNWLKHQQVE
+81 
-91 QTNVEALIEA
+91 
-101 TRYDMS
+101 
-107 TRYEEHER
+107 
-115 LLQQAERIARELKE
+115 
-129 PTCTILRLCYF
+129 
-140 EHLTYQQ
+140 
-147 AADSRQAG
+147 
-155 HQSQH
+155 
-160 REEAY
+160 
-165 FQGTRH
+165 
-171 FARAN
+171 
-176 EAYKHRELGGKIM
+176 
-189 NKNQDQELDYRMDS
+189 MDS

-210 NASGKVSE
+210 NVFEKASE

-247 AFEQKHI
+247 AFEKKHI
-254 SSEEEHLQKAEDE
+254 SSEEEL
-267 LSEKKIDKARILT
+267 LSFEKESIVKNEKKVSKARILT

-340 TTLVTLSDGTR
+340 TTLVTLSDGTK

-423 EGKVKVSNADTEI
+423 QGKVKVSNADTEV

-450 IVVSKASSSASD
+450 IVVSKASPSASD

>member
-1 MQQEINIKVVAQ
+1 
-13 DRAKDNDFKQLFL
+13 
-26 EMYPRLVRYAVS
+26 
-38 LLGDGN
+38 
-44 EARDVVGDVFEK
+44 
-56 AWNQF
+56 
-61 SSLQMETRRSWLYA
+61 
-75 SVRNAC
+75 
-81 LNWLKHQQVE
+81 
-91 QTNVEALIEA
+91 
-101 TRYDMS
+101 
-107 TRYEEHER
+107 
-115 LLQQAERIARELKE
+115 
-129 PTCTILRLCYF
+129 
-140 EHLTYQQ
+140 
-147 AADSRQAG
+147 
-155 HQSQH
+155 
-160 REEAY
+160 
-165 FQGTRH
+165 
-171 FARAN
+171 
-176 EAYKHRELGGKIM
+176 M

-210 NASGKVSE
+210 NVFEKASE
-218 NVSDARLS
+218 NVSDTRLS

-247 AFEQKHI
+247 AFEKKHI
-254 SSEEEHLQKAEDE
+254 SSEEEL
-267 LSEKKIDKARILT
+267 LSFEKESIVKNEKKVSKARILT

-340 TTLVTLSDGTR
+340 TTLVTLSDGTK

-406 IFDVKAYRKD
+406 VFDVKAYRKD

-423 EGKVKVSNADTEI
+423 QGKVKVSNADTEV

-450 IVVSKASSSASD
+450 IVVSKASPSASD

>member
-1 MQQEINIKVVAQ
+1 
-13 DRAKDNDFKQLFL
+13 
-26 EMYPRLVRYAVS
+26 
-38 LLGDGN
+38 
-44 EARDVVGDVFEK
+44 
-56 AWNQF
+56 
-61 SSLQMETRRSWLYA
+61 
-75 SVRNAC
+75 
-81 LNWLKHQQVE
+81 
-91 QTNVEALIEA
+91 
-101 TRYDMS
+101 
-107 TRYEEHER
+107 
-115 LLQQAERIARELKE
+115 
-129 PTCTILRLCYF
+129 
-140 EHLTYQQ
+140 
-147 AADSRQAG
+147 
-155 HQSQH
+155 
-160 REEAY
+160 
-165 FQGTRH
+165 
-171 FARAN
+171 
-176 EAYKHRELGGKIM
+176 M
-189 NKNQDQELDYRMDS
+189 NKNQDQKLDYRM
-203 VSENVSE
+203 EAE
-210 NASGKVSE
+210 NA
-218 NVSDARLS
+218 SDARLTR
-226 QIFGEALG
+226 IFGEALG
-234 DEPSKEETLAAWE
+234 GEPSKEETLAAWE
-247 AFEQKHI
+247 AFEKKHI
-254 SSEEEHLQKAEDE
+254 SSEEEHLSFEKE
-267 LSEKKIDKARILT
+267 SIVKNEKKVSKARILT

-327 SNGYCVVSTPAAT
+327 SDGYCVVSTPAAT
-340 TTLVTLSDGTR
+340 TTLVTLSDGTK

-366 DDAEVRE
+366 DDAEVRK

-423 EGKVKVSNADTEI
+423 QGKVKVSNADTEV

-443 ATLQADK
+443 ATLQSDK
-450 IVVSKASSSASD
+450 IVVSKASPSASD

-489 VVFQSQANMDKLIHF
+489 VVFQSQANMGKLIHF

>member
-1 MQQEINIKVVAQ
+1 
-13 DRAKDNDFKQLFL
+13 
-26 EMYPRLVRYAVS
+26 
-38 LLGDGN
+38 
-44 EARDVVGDVFEK
+44 
-56 AWNQF
+56 
-61 SSLQMETRRSWLYA
+61 
-75 SVRNAC
+75 
-81 LNWLKHQQVE
+81 
-91 QTNVEALIEA
+91 
-101 TRYDMS
+101 
-107 TRYEEHER
+107 
-115 LLQQAERIARELKE
+115 
-129 PTCTILRLCYF
+129 
-140 EHLTYQQ
+140 
-147 AADSRQAG
+147 
-155 HQSQH
+155 
-160 REEAY
+160 
-165 FQGTRH
+165 
-171 FARAN
+171 
-176 EAYKHRELGGKIM
+176 M

-210 NASGKVSE
+210 NASEKVSE

-247 AFEQKHI
+247 AFEKKHI

-267 LSEKKIDKARILT
+267 LSEKKIEDEIGRENGNEIEREIEGESSSRKVSKARILT

-294 FIFRSSQEISQPTE
+294 FIFRSSQEISLPTE

-423 EGKVKVSNADTEI
+423 QGKVKVSNADTEV

-443 ATLQADK
+443 ATLQSDK
-450 IVVSKASSSASD
+450 IVVSKASPSASD

-489 VVFQSQANMDKLIHF
+489 VVFQSQANMGKLIHF

>member
-1 MQQEINIKVVAQ
+1 
-13 DRAKDNDFKQLFL
+13 
-26 EMYPRLVRYAVS
+26 
-38 LLGDGN
+38 
-44 EARDVVGDVFEK
+44 
-56 AWNQF
+56 
-61 SSLQMETRRSWLYA
+61 
-75 SVRNAC
+75 
-81 LNWLKHQQVE
+81 
-91 QTNVEALIEA
+91 
-101 TRYDMS
+101 
-107 TRYEEHER
+107 
-115 LLQQAERIARELKE
+115 
-129 PTCTILRLCYF
+129 
-140 EHLTYQQ
+140 
-147 AADSRQAG
+147 
-155 HQSQH
+155 
-160 REEAY
+160 
-165 FQGTRH
+165 
-171 FARAN
+171 
-176 EAYKHRELGGKIM
+176 M
-189 NKNQDQELDYRMDS
+189 NKDQDQELDYRMDS

-210 NASGKVSE
+210 NASEKVSE

-234 DEPSKEETLAAWE
+234 DEPSKEEMLAAWE
-247 AFEQKHI
+247 AFEKKHI

-267 LSEKKIDKARILT
+267 LSEKKIEDEIGGESSSRKISKARILA

-327 SNGYCVVSTPAAT
+327 SDGYCVVSTPAAT
-340 TTLVTLSDGTR
+340 TTLVTLSDGTK

-423 EGKVKVSNADTEI
+423 EGKVKVSNADTEV

-489 VVFQSQANMDKLIHF
+489 VVFQSQANMGKLIHF

-520 EMGVAKVRIEKGK
+520 EMGVARIKIEKGR

>member
-1 MQQEINIKVVAQ
+1 
-13 DRAKDNDFKQLFL
+13 
-26 EMYPRLVRYAVS
+26 
-38 LLGDGN
+38 
-44 EARDVVGDVFEK
+44 
-56 AWNQF
+56 
-61 SSLQMETRRSWLYA
+61 
-75 SVRNAC
+75 
-81 LNWLKHQQVE
+81 
-91 QTNVEALIEA
+91 
-101 TRYDMS
+101 
-107 TRYEEHER
+107 
-115 LLQQAERIARELKE
+115 
-129 PTCTILRLCYF
+129 
-140 EHLTYQQ
+140 
-147 AADSRQAG
+147 
-155 HQSQH
+155 
-160 REEAY
+160 
-165 FQGTRH
+165 
-171 FARAN
+171 
-176 EAYKHRELGGKIM
+176 M

-210 NASGKVSE
+210 NASEKVSE

-247 AFEQKHI
+247 AFEKKHI
-254 SSEEEHLQKAEDE
+254 SSEKEHLQKAEDE
-267 LSEKKIDKARILT
+267 LSEKKIEDEIGRENGNEIGREIEGESSSRKVSKARILA

-294 FIFRSSQEISQPTE
+294 FIFRSSQEISLPTE

-327 SNGYCVVSTPAAT
+327 SDGYCVVSTPAAT
-340 TTLVTLSDGTR
+340 TTLVTLSDGTK

-423 EGKVKVSNADTEI
+423 QGKVKVSNADTEV

-443 ATLQADK
+443 ATLQSDK
-450 IVVSKASSSASD
+450 IVVSKASPSASD

-489 VVFQSQANMDKLIHF
+489 VVFQSQANMGKLIHF

>member
-1 MQQEINIKVVAQ
+1 
-13 DRAKDNDFKQLFL
+13 
-26 EMYPRLVRYAVS
+26 
-38 LLGDGN
+38 
-44 EARDVVGDVFEK
+44 
-56 AWNQF
+56 
-61 SSLQMETRRSWLYA
+61 
-75 SVRNAC
+75 
-81 LNWLKHQQVE
+81 
-91 QTNVEALIEA
+91 
-101 TRYDMS
+101 
-107 TRYEEHER
+107 
-115 LLQQAERIARELKE
+115 
-129 PTCTILRLCYF
+129 
-140 EHLTYQQ
+140 
-147 AADSRQAG
+147 
-155 HQSQH
+155 
-160 REEAY
+160 
-165 FQGTRH
+165 
-171 FARAN
+171 
-176 EAYKHRELGGKIM
+176 
-189 NKNQDQELDYRMDS
+189 MDS

-210 NASGKVSE
+210 NASEKVSE
-218 NVSDARLS
+218 NISDARLS

-234 DEPSKEETLAAWE
+234 NEPSKEETLAAWE
-247 AFEQKHI
+247 AFEKKHI
-254 SSEEEHLQKAEDE
+254 SSEKEHLSFEKE
-267 LSEKKIDKARILT
+267 SIVKNEKKVSKARILT

-327 SNGYCVVSTPAAT
+327 SDGYCVVSTPAAT
-340 TTLVTLSDGTR
+340 TTLVTLSDGTK

-423 EGKVKVSNADTEI
+423 QGKVKVSNADTEVD
-436 EMRPGQT
+436 MRPGQT

>member
-1 MQQEINIKVVAQ
+1 
-13 DRAKDNDFKQLFL
+13 
-26 EMYPRLVRYAVS
+26 
-38 LLGDGN
+38 
-44 EARDVVGDVFEK
+44 
-56 AWNQF
+56 
-61 SSLQMETRRSWLYA
+61 
-75 SVRNAC
+75 
-81 LNWLKHQQVE
+81 
-91 QTNVEALIEA
+91 
-101 TRYDMS
+101 
-107 TRYEEHER
+107 
-115 LLQQAERIARELKE
+115 
-129 PTCTILRLCYF
+129 
-140 EHLTYQQ
+140 
-147 AADSRQAG
+147 
-155 HQSQH
+155 
-160 REEAY
+160 
-165 FQGTRH
+165 
-171 FARAN
+171 
-176 EAYKHRELGGKIM
+176 M

-210 NASGKVSE
+210 NVSGKVSE

-247 AFEQKHI
+247 AFEKKHI
-254 SSEEEHLQKAEDE
+254 SSEKEHLQKAEDE
-267 LSEKKIDKARILT
+267 LSEKKIEDEIGRESSSRKISKARILA

-327 SNGYCVVSTPAAT
+327 SDGYCVVSTPAAT

-423 EGKVKVSNADTEI
+423 QGKVKVSNADTEV

-450 IVVSKASSSASD
+450 IVVSKASPSASD

-489 VVFQSQANMDKLIHF
+489 VVFQSQANMGKLIHF

-520 EMGVAKVRIEKGK
+520 EMGVAKVRMEKGK